1 MRLTLLV
8 TLLGELYCLQNGRVA
23 SRSATSMRR
32 AASPLMQT
40 DTSGPF
46 VGPRT
51 TPLLDQVDTPS
62 DMKGFSIS
70 ELKQLSHELR
80 CCQAPEPP
88 LSTRI

>member
-1 MRLTLLV
+1 ML
-8 TLLGELYCLQNGRVA
+8 TLLGELHSLHTA
-23 SRSATSMRR
+23 PWATSRPATSLRR
-32 AASPLMQT
+32 AATPLMQM
-40 DTSGPF
+40 DSDGPF

-80 CCQAPEPP
+80 
-88 LSTRI
+88 

>member
-1 MRLTLLV
+1 MRLTLIV
-8 TLLGELYCLQNGRVA
+8 TLLGELHCLHNGPA
-23 SRSATSMRR
+23 TSRSATSMRR
-32 AASPLMQT
+32 AATPLMQT
-40 DTSGPF
+40 DSDGPF

-80 CCQAPEPP
+80 CSQAP
-88 LSTRI
+88 

>member
-1 MRLTLLV
+1 ML
-8 TLLGELYCLQNGRVA
+8 TLLGELHSLHTAPWTA
-23 SRSATSMRR
+23 SRSATSVRR
-32 AASPLMQT
+32 AATPLMQT
-40 DTSGPF
+40 DSDGPF

-80 CCQAPEPP
+80 
-88 LSTRI
+88 